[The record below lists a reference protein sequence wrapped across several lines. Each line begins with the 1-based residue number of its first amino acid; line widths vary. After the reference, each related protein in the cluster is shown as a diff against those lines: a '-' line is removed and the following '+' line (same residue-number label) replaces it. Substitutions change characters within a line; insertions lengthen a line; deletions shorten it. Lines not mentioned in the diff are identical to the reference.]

1 MESMIWPLEV
11 RMADRLRVRIYGSRQ
26 HLGAA
31 AAMAVGAKMRELLAD
46 QPRVR
51 MVFAAAPSQNEFYE
65 GLIQEQGVDWSRVS
79 AFHMD
84 EYLGLA
90 DDAPQKF
97 GTYLSER
104 LFSKVKPGRVFLIDG
119 GRGAREECLRYS
131 SLLQEVP
138 VDIVCLGIGEN
149 GHIAFNDPPV
159 ADFADPAMMK
169 PVELELACRR
179 QQVHD
184 GCFSRLDEVP
194 THALT
199 LTIPAL
205 MAASHLFCMV
215 PGPSKRKAVRQTLEG
230 PVSVECPASILRT
243 HGNCTL
249 FVDRDS
255 YGD

>member
-1 MESMIWPLEV
+1 MEHTIRPLQI
-11 RMADRLRVRIYGSRQ
+11 RMADHLSVQCYGSRKE
-26 HLGAA
+26 LGAA
-31 AAMAVGAKMRELLAD
+31 AAMAVGAKMRELLAA
-46 QPRVR
+46 QPQVR

-65 GLIQEQGVDWSRVS
+65 GLIQEQGVDWSRVC

-84 EYLGLA
+84 EYLGLP

-104 LFSKVKPGRVFLIDG
+104 LFSKVKPGRVFLINSG
-119 GRGAREECLRYS
+119 GGNREECLRYS
-131 SLLQEVP
+131 GLLQEAP
-138 VDIVCLGIGEN
+138 LDIVCLGIGEN

-159 ADFADPAMMK
+159 ADFADPAVMK
-169 PVELELACRR
+169 PVELDLACRR
-179 QQVHD
+179 QQVND
-184 GCFSRLDEVP
+184 GCFSSLDEVP

-205 MAASHLFCMV
+205 MAAPHLYCMV
-215 PGPSKRKAVRQTLEG
+215 PGAGKRGAVKQTLEG
-230 PVSVECPASILRT
+230 PVSAECPASILRT
-243 HGNCTL
+243 HENCTL